1 MPVASFSFL
10 LFVLVLTIVYYL
22 IPSRYRW
29 IVLLVASLLFY
40 CSYGIYFIL
49 YMLFSSLVTYF
60 GTILL
65 HKTVLGY
72 KAILSEAEKEKKKQ
86 LREEL
91 KKKKKRICFVTTI
104 TVLGIWIALK
114 YANFI
119 IHNFNLLLPEAKL
132 PSMSWTVPLG
142 ISFYTLNLVSYL
154 IDVYRNKYEPEKQ
167 YLRVLAYISFFPH
180 IIQGPFNRYDD
191 LGRQLKEEHRFSYQR
206 LTEGMS
212 RILWGYFK
220 KLLIAD
226 KLGVI
231 FGAINSSYAEQPM
244 LYLLFATLLYG
255 FYIYADFS
263 GYMDIMCGISHLL
276 GLKLAENFRQPYLAE
291 SVDEFWRRWHM
302 TLGDWFKDYVFF
314 SLSMSPAAYKVGN
327 YCRKHWGD
335 KAAKLIPGYIAMLFV
350 WTATG
355 LWHGADWKYVI
366 WAYLNMLAIMYAMQ
380 FADTNQKWKERMHIN
395 DNSLV
400 WKVFRIIRTYL
411 FVSFFRIFST
421 SADVSAAVSYIRH
434 LFSFFRFVPADLNGL
449 FMGLK
454 TSEAI
459 AVLIGV
465 IMLVIVDIL
474 KEKNLWQ
481 DVKVKCPLLIRN
493 GILVFLI
500 IMIILFAGG
509 ENDLIGGFLYEYF

>member
-65 HKTVLGY
+65 HKTVLRY

-104 TVLGIWIALK
+104 TVLGIWIVLK

-220 KLLIAD
+220 I
-226 KLGVI
+226 
-231 FGAINSSYAEQPM
+231 
-244 LYLLFATLLYG
+244 
-255 FYIYADFS
+255 
-263 GYMDIMCGISHLL
+263 
-276 GLKLAENFRQPYLAE
+276 
-291 SVDEFWRRWHM
+291 
-302 TLGDWFKDYVFF
+302 
-314 SLSMSPAAYKVGN
+314 
-327 YCRKHWGD
+327 
-335 KAAKLIPGYIAMLFV
+335 
-350 WTATG
+350 
-355 LWHGADWKYVI
+355 
-366 WAYLNMLAIMYAMQ
+366 
-380 FADTNQKWKERMHIN
+380 
-395 DNSLV
+395 
-400 WKVFRIIRTYL
+400 
-411 FVSFFRIFST
+411 
-421 SADVSAAVSYIRH
+421 
-434 LFSFFRFVPADLNGL
+434 
-449 FMGLK
+449 
-454 TSEAI
+454 
-459 AVLIGV
+459 
-465 IMLVIVDIL
+465 
-474 KEKNLWQ
+474 
-481 DVKVKCPLLIRN
+481 
-493 GILVFLI
+493 
-500 IMIILFAGG
+500 
-509 ENDLIGGFLYEYF
+509 